1 MTETRIKT
9 YGNHIDG
16 EWVEA
21 ASGENFEDRNPAN
34 GELIAT
40 YARSGKED
48 VDRAVEAARGAFE
61 RWRLFP
67 APKRGEILYRVAGLM
82 AERKEDFARAMSRE
96 MGKVLAEAR
105 GDVQEGIDM
114 AFFAAGEGRRM
125 LGDTVPAELPDKFAM
140 SLRMP
145 IGVVGLIT
153 PWNFPVAIPSWK
165 SFPALVAGNTVVLKP
180 AEDAPDCARLFTELL
195 LDAGLPEGVY
205 NTVFGYGEEAGTALV
220 EHSDVAG
227 ISFTGST
234 AVGIAIAR
242 EAHKTHKKVATEMG
256 GKNAIIL
263 LDDADVDLAV
273 EGSVW
278 SAFGT
283 AGQRCTA
290 ASRMIVHTAV
300 LDEFTE
306 KFVAAAEGLTLG
318 DPLDESV
325 DVGPLVNETQLE
337 RVSGYM
343 DVAEGEGAKLLC
355 GGERATGGDLDRG
368 YFFRPTIWGG
378 VRHDMRVAQE
388 EIFGPAIGIIPVS
401 SYEEA
406 VKVNNGTPY
415 GLSSAIFTQNVN
427 TAFKAMRDL
436 YTGITYVNAGTIG
449 AEIQLPFGGT
459 KATGGHREVGQQ
471 ALDSFTEW
479 KSVYVDYSGKLQKAQ
494 IDEI

>member
-1 MTETRIKT
+1 MAQTRAKT
-9 YGNHIDG
+9 HGNHIGG
-16 EWVEA
+16 EWTGA
-21 ASGENFEDRNPAN
+21 ASGETFENRNPAS
-34 GELIAT
+34 GEIIAT
-40 YARSGKED
+40 YARSGAED
-48 VDRAVEAARGAFE
+48 VDRAVIAARAAFE
-61 RWRLFP
+61 RWRLYP
-67 APKRGEILYRVAGLM
+67 APRRGEILYRVGQLM

-96 MGKVLAEAR
+96 MGKVLVEAR

-125 LGDTVPAELPDKFAM
+125 LGDTVPAEMPDKFAM
-140 SLRMP
+140 SIRMP

-165 SFPALVAGNTVVLKP
+165 TFPALVAGNTIVLKP
-180 AEDAPDCARLFTELL
+180 AEDAPECARLFTELL
-195 LDAGLPEGVY
+195 LDAGLPDGVF
-205 NTVFGYGEEAGTALV
+205 NTVYGYGEEAGQALV
-220 EHSDVAG
+220 EHPGVAG
-227 ISFTGST
+227 VSFTGST
-234 AVGIAIAR
+234 AVGISIAR

-263 LDDADVDLAV
+263 MDDADVALAV

-290 ASRMIVHTAV
+290 ASRLIVHERV

-306 KFVAAAEGLTLG
+306 KFVTAAKQLTLG

-325 DVGPLVNETQLE
+325 DVGPLVNETQLS
-337 RVSGYM
+337 RVSDYM
-343 DVAEGEGAKLLC
+343 DVALDEGARLLL
-355 GGERATGGDLDRG
+355 GGERASGDTLDNG
-368 YFFRPTIWGG
+368 HFFRPTIWGG
-378 VRHDMRVAQE
+378 ARANMRIAQE
-388 EIFGPAIGIIPVS
+388 EIFGPAIAIIPVS

-406 VKVNNGTPY
+406 VEVNNGTPY

-436 YTGITYVNAGTIG
+436 YTGITYINAGTIG
-449 AEIQLPFGGT
+449 AEIQLPFGGV

-471 ALDSFTEW
+471 ALDAFTEW
-479 KSVYVDYSGKLQKAQ
+479 KSIYVDYSGKLQKAQ
-494 IDEI
+494 IDEV

>member
-1 MTETRIKT
+1 MTEVRART
-9 YGNHIDG
+9 YGNHIGG
-16 EWVEA
+16 EWLEA
-21 ASGENFEDRNPAN
+21 ASGETFEDRNPAN

-40 YARSGKED
+40 YARSGSED
-48 VDRAVEAARGAFE
+48 VDRAVRAARKAFE
-61 RWRLFP
+61 SWRLYP
-67 APKRGEILYRVAGLM
+67 APKRGEILYRVGQLM
-82 AERKEDFARAMSRE
+82 AERKEDLARAMSRE

-153 PWNFPVAIPSWK
+153 PWNFPIAIPSWK
-165 SFPALVAGNTVVLKP
+165 SFPALVAGNTVILKP
-180 AEDAPDCARLFTELL
+180 AEDAPECARLFTELL
-195 LDAGLPEGVY
+195 LEAGLPEGVY
-205 NTVFGYGEEAGTALV
+205 NTVFGHGEEAGAALV
-220 EHSDVAG
+220 EYPDVAG
-227 ISFTGST
+227 VSFTGST
-234 AVGIAIAR
+234 AVGISIAR

-263 LDDADVDLAV
+263 MDDADVDLAV

-290 ASRMIVHTAV
+290 ASRMIVHEAV

-306 KFVAAAEGLTLG
+306 KFVNAAERLKLG

-325 DVGPLVNETQLE
+325 DVGPLVNEAALE
-337 RVSGYM
+337 KVSGYM
-343 DVAEGEGAKLLC
+343 DVAEGEGARLLC
-355 GGERATGGDLDRG
+355 GGERATDGELDKG
-368 YFFRPTIWGG
+368 HFFKPTIWAD
-378 VRHDMRVAQE
+378 VKPDMRIAQE
-388 EIFGPAIGIIPVS
+388 EIFGPAIGIIRVS

-406 VKVNNGTPY
+406 VRVNNGTPY
-415 GLSSAIFTQNVN
+415 GLSSAIYTKDVN
-427 TAFKAMRDL
+427 TPFRAMRDL

-479 KSVYVDYSGKLQKAQ
+479 KSVYVDYSGRLQKAQ